1 MRTVAIVISILLIL
15 AILAGAGLVIA
26 RLVSPVRIGFE
37 RDFGRGFGYHPF
49 LGSANVGRVGVILVI
64 LAMLFLW
71 LVIPLGIGAIIWWAV
86 ARGRNR
92 VAPPQRESS
101 LEILRRRY
109 AQGEITRE
117 EFIERRETLRGKSDG
132 GNEP

>member
-1 MRTVAIVISILLIL
+1 MRTVVIVMSVLLIL

-26 RLVSPVRIGFE
+26 RLVAPVGIGFD
-37 RDFGRGFGYHPF
+37 RDFGGPFGHHPFRGFT
-49 LGSANVGRVGVILVI
+49 NVGWLGMGLIM

-71 LVIPLGIGAIIWWAV
+71 LLVPLGIGAAIWWV
-86 ARGRNR
+86 ASRGRER
-92 VAPPQRESS
+92 PSDRRPESS

-117 EFIERRETLRGKSDG
+117 EFIERRETLRGESNG
-132 GNEP
+132 GDE